1 MTIRDLLA
9 AESINL
15 NGTPAGKTEALNQ
28 CIDLMAKSGKISD
41 VEKYRK
47 GVFAR
52 EEEGTTGIGMGIAIP
67 HCKSD
72 AVTKA
77 GLAAMVVKDGVEF
90 ESLDGTP
97 AKIIFLIAAPN
108 TEDNVHLQVLSKLS
122 VMLMD
127 EQFTNSLINAGSV
140 DEFLN
145 IIDSAEK
152 AKDEK
157 EAAKEAKAKE
167 PVEVKKDDVFI
178 VAVTA
183 CPTGI
188 AHTYMAAEAI
198 EKKAKELGYQVKVE
212 TRGSGG
218 AKNVLTDDEIAKAAG
233 VIVACDTN
241 VPTDRFDG
249 KKVIE
254 CQVSD
259 GINKA
264 EELVKRIASGDA
276 PVFKASGKKEAS
288 HSSVGGKESVGHQI
302 YKHLMN
308 GVSHM
313 LPFVVGGGI
322 LIAIAFLI
330 DGFSVDLNS
339 LPADQRA
346 NFGTITQAAALFKGI
361 GGTAFGFMLPI
372 LAGFIAMSIADR
384 PGLAVGFVGGSIAA
398 NGTSGFLGALV
409 AGFVA
414 GYIVLL
420 LKKVF
425 SKLPESLDGMKPVLL
440 YPLLGIFLIGVIMQF
455 VVEPPIGALNTAIN
469 NGLNG
474 LNGASA
480 VVLGI
485 LLGGMMSVDMG
496 GPVNK
501 AAYVF
506 GTASIAAGNYNIMA
520 AVMIGGMVPPIAIA
534 LATIFFKNKFTAE
547 ERKAGPTNFIMGLS
561 FITEGAIPFAASDP
575 LHVLPACVVGSA
587 VAGGLSMAF
596 GCTLMAPHGGIFVVP
611 TIGNPLMYL
620 VALVIGAFI
629 ACGLLGLLKKKVSE

>member
-28 CIDLMAKSGKISD
+28 CIDLMAKSGKIAD
-41 VEKYRK
+41 VETYRK
-47 GVFAR
+47 GIFAR

-77 GLAAMVVKDGVEF
+77 GLAAMVVKDGVDF

-157 EAAKEAKAKE
+157 EAAKEAKE

-212 TRGSGG
+212 TRGSAG
-218 AKNVLTDDEIAKAAG
+218 AKNVLTDDEIAKATG

-259 GINKA
+259 GINKT
-264 EELVKRIASGDA
+264 EELVKRIAAGDA

-288 HSSVGGKESVGHQI
+288 HSSIGGKESIGHQI

-346 NFGTITQAAALFKGI
+346 NFGTITQGAALFKGI

-384 PGLAVGFVGGSIAA
+384 PGLAVGLVGGSIAA

-414 GYIVLL
+414 GYIVNL
-420 LKKVF
+420 LKKIF
-425 SKLPESLDGMKPVLL
+425 SKLPESLDGVKPVLL

-480 VVLGI
+480 VVLGV
-485 LLGGMMSVDMG
+485 LLGGMMAIDMG

-520 AVMIGGMVPPIAIA
+520 AVMIGGMVPPLAIA

-575 LHVLPACVVGSA
+575 LHVLPACAVGSA

-620 VALVIGAFI
+620 VALVIGSFI

>member
-28 CIDLMAKSGKISD
+28 CIDLMAKSGKIAD

-77 GLAAMVVKDGVEF
+77 GLAAMVVKDGVDF

-145 IIDSAEK
+145 IIDSAKK

-157 EAAKEAKAKE
+157 EAAKETKE

-212 TRGSGG
+212 TRGSAG
-218 AKNVLTDDEIAKAAG
+218 AKNVLTDDEIAKATG

-259 GINKA
+259 GINKT
-264 EELVKRIASGDA
+264 EELVKRIAAGDA

-288 HSSVGGKESVGHQI
+288 HSSIGGKESIGHQI

-346 NFGTITQAAALFKGI
+346 NFGTITQGAALFKGI

-414 GYIVLL
+414 GYIVNL
-420 LKKVF
+420 LKKIF
-425 SKLPESLDGMKPVLL
+425 SKLPESLDGVKPVLL

-480 VVLGI
+480 VVLGV
-485 LLGGMMSVDMG
+485 LLGGMMAIDMG

-520 AVMIGGMVPPIAIA
+520 AVMIGGMVPPLAIA

-575 LHVLPACVVGSA
+575 LHVLPACAVGSA

-620 VALVIGAFI
+620 VALVIGSFI

>member
-28 CIDLMAKSGKISD
+28 CIDLMAKSGKIAD

-77 GLAAMVVKDGVEF
+77 GLAAMVVKDGVDF

-167 PVEVKKDDVFI
+167 SVEVKKDDVFI

-264 EELVKRIASGDA
+264 EELIKRIASGDA
-276 PVFKASGKKEAS
+276 PVFKASGKKEDS
-288 HSSVGGKESVGHQI
+288 HSSVGGKESIGHQI

-339 LPADQRA
+339 LPAEQRA

-361 GGTAFGFMLPI
+361 GGTAFGFMIPI

-440 YPLLGIFLIGVIMQF
+440 YPLFGIFLVGVIMQF

-480 VVLGI
+480 VVLGV

-520 AVMIGGMVPPIAIA
+520 AVMIGGMVPPLAIA
-534 LATIFFKNKFTAE
+534 LATILFKNKFTAE

-620 VALVIGAFI
+620 VALVIGSFI

>member
-15 NGTPAGKTEALNQ
+15 NGTPAGKTEA
-28 CIDLMAKSGKISD
+28 KSGKIAD

-77 GLAAMVVKDGVEF
+77 GLAAMVVKDGVDF

-157 EAAKEAKAKE
+157 EAAKEAKE

-212 TRGSGG
+212 TRGSAG
-218 AKNVLTDDEIAKAAG
+218 AKNVLTDDEIAKATG

-259 GINKA
+259 GINKT
-264 EELVKRIASGDA
+264 EELVKRIAAGDA

-288 HSSVGGKESVGHQI
+288 HSSIGGKESIGHQI

-346 NFGTITQAAALFKGI
+346 NFGTITQGAALFKGI

-414 GYIVLL
+414 GYIVNL
-420 LKKVF
+420 LKKIF
-425 SKLPESLDGMKPVLL
+425 SKLPESLDGVKPVLL

-455 VVEPPIGALNTAIN
+455 VVEPPIGALNIAIN

-480 VVLGI
+480 VVLGV
-485 LLGGMMSVDMG
+485 LLGGMMAIDMG

-520 AVMIGGMVPPIAIA
+520 AVMIGGMVPPLAIA

-575 LHVLPACVVGSA
+575 LHVLPACAVGSA

-620 VALVIGAFI
+620 VALVIGSFI

>member
-28 CIDLMAKSGKISD
+28 CIDLMAKSGKIAD

-264 EELVKRIASGDA
+264 EELIKRIASGDA

-288 HSSVGGKESVGHQI
+288 HSSVGGKESIGHQI

-440 YPLLGIFLIGVIMQF
+440 YPLLGIFLVGVIMQF